1 MEVFMDDFSVFGG
14 TFSLCLA
21 NLKTVLERCVKTNLV
36 LNWEKCHF
44 MVTEGIVLG
53 HKVSKRGLEV
63 DRAKVEVI
71 EKLPPPVNVK
81 GIRSFLGHAGFYR
94 RFIKDFS
101 KVAKP
106 LSNLLA
112 KDQVFLFTDDCLQA
126 FEVLKEKLVTAP
138 IIVAP
143 DWNEN
148 FELMCDASDY
158 AVGAVLG
165 QRKDKTFHAIH
176 YASKVLNEAQINY
189 ATTEK
194 ELLAIVYA
202 LEKFRSYLIGSKVV
216 VYTDHAAIKYL
227 LTKPDSKQRLIR
239 WILLLQEF
247 DVEIKDKKGSEN
259 LVADHLSR
267 LVNVEVTASEKE
279 IREEFPD
286 EKLFKVQVRPW
297 FADFANHKASGFVPA
312 DLTSNQKR
320 KFLSDAKYYVWDDPY
335 LFKLGSDNLLRRCV
349 TGDEAQSILW
359 HCHNSPYGGH
369 YNGVRTATKILQS
382 GFYWPT
388 IFKDAH
394 IHAQSCDSCQRSGGI
409 GKRDEMPLQN
419 IQEVEVF
426 DCWGIDFVGPFPPS
440 YGNEYMLVAVDYVS
454 KWVEAIASPRA
465 DAKTVIKFLKKN
477 IFSRFGTPRVLISDG
492 GSHFCNAPL
501 ETILKHYGVSHRV
514 TTPYHPQANGQAE
527 VSNREIKR
535 ILEKTVSNSKK
546 EWSQKLDEALWAY
559 RTAFKAPIGL
569 TPFQLVFGKTCHLP
583 VELEHKA
590 LWALKFLN
598 FEHELAGNKRKVQ
611 LLELEEMRNA
621 AYHSSWLYKEKA
633 KKYHDKKIRTKEFVP
648 GQLVLLFNSRLKLFP
663 GKLKSKWSGPFRVKE
678 VKEYGAIIIEDMDE
692 KDSWTVNGQRLKVYL
707 GGHVDR
713 ESCAQPLDAP
723 L

>member
-1 MEVFMDDFSVFGG
+1 
-14 TFSLCLA
+14 
-21 NLKTVLERCVKTNLV
+21 
-36 LNWEKCHF
+36 
-44 MVTEGIVLG
+44 LG
-53 HKVSKRGLEV
+53 HV
-63 DRAKVEVI
+63 
-71 EKLPPPVNVK
+71 
-81 GIRSFLGHAGFYR
+81 GFYR

-112 KDQVFLFTDDCLQA
+112 KDQVFLLTNECLQA
-126 FEVLKEKLVTAP
+126 FEILKEKLVTAP

-143 DWNEN
+143 NWNLN
-148 FELMCDASDY
+148 FELTCDASDY
-158 AVGAVLG
+158 AIGAVLG
-165 QRKDKTFHAIH
+165 QRKEKNFHAIH

-216 VYTDHAAIKYL
+216 VYTDHSAIKYL

-286 EKLFKVQVRPW
+286 EKMFKVQVRPW
-297 FADFANHKASGFVPA
+297 FADFANHKASGFVPP

-369 YNGVRTATKILQS
+369 YNGVRTATKVLQS

-394 IHAQSCDSCQRSGGI
+394 THAQSCDSCQRSGGI

-465 DAKTVIKFLKKN
+465 DAKTVIIFLKKN

-501 ETILKHYGVSHRV
+501 ESILKHYGVSHRV
-514 TTPYHPQANGQAE
+514 ATPYHPQANGQAE
-527 VSNREIKR
+527 VFNREIKR
-535 ILEKTVSNSKK
+535 ILEKTVSNSNKSGHK
-546 EWSQKLDEALWAY
+546 NWMKRYEHTVPPLKL
-559 RTAFKAPIGL
+559 
-569 TPFQLVFGKTCHLP
+569 QLG
-583 VELEHKA
+583 
-590 LWALKFLN
+590 
-598 FEHELAGNKRKVQ
+598 
-611 LLELEEMRNA
+611 
-621 AYHSSWLYKEKA
+621 S
-633 KKYHDKKIRTKEFVP
+633 
-648 GQLVLLFNSRLKLFP
+648 LLFNWCLVKLAICR
-663 GKLKSKWSGPFRVKE
+663 SNWSTKPCGP
-678 VKEYGAIIIEDMDE
+678 
-692 KDSWTVNGQRLKVYL
+692 
-707 GGHVDR
+707 
-713 ESCAQPLDAP
+713 
-723 L
+723 

>member
-1 MEVFMDDFSVFGG
+1 
-14 TFSLCLA
+14 
-21 NLKTVLERCVKTNLV
+21 
-36 LNWEKCHF
+36 
-44 MVTEGIVLG
+44 
-53 HKVSKRGLEV
+53 
-63 DRAKVEVI
+63 
-71 EKLPPPVNVK
+71 
-81 GIRSFLGHAGFYR
+81 
-94 RFIKDFS
+94 
-101 KVAKP
+101 
-106 LSNLLA
+106 
-112 KDQVFLFTDDCLQA
+112 
-126 FEVLKEKLVTAP
+126 
-138 IIVAP
+138 
-143 DWNEN
+143 
-148 FELMCDASDY
+148 
-158 AVGAVLG
+158 
-165 QRKDKTFHAIH
+165 
-176 YASKVLNEAQINY
+176 
-189 ATTEK
+189 
-194 ELLAIVYA
+194 
-202 LEKFRSYLIGSKVV
+202 
-216 VYTDHAAIKYL
+216 
-227 LTKPDSKQRLIR
+227 
-239 WILLLQEF
+239 
-247 DVEIKDKKGSEN
+247 
-259 LVADHLSR
+259 
-267 LVNVEVTASEKE
+267 
-279 IREEFPD
+279 
-286 EKLFKVQVRPW
+286 
-297 FADFANHKASGFVPA
+297 
-312 DLTSNQKR
+312 
-320 KFLSDAKYYVWDDPY
+320 
-335 LFKLGSDNLLRRCV
+335 
-349 TGDEAQSILW
+349 
-359 HCHNSPYGGH
+359 
-369 YNGVRTATKILQS
+369 
-382 GFYWPT
+382 
-388 IFKDAH
+388 
-394 IHAQSCDSCQRSGGI
+394 
-409 GKRDEMPLQN
+409 MPLQN

-465 DAKTVIKFLKKN
+465 DAKTVIIFLKKN
-477 IFSRFGTPRVLISDG
+477 IFSRFGTPRVLISDR

-598 FEHELAGNKRKVQ
+598 FENEAAGEKRKVQ

-633 KKYHDKKIRTKEFVP
+633 KKYHDKKISNKEFVP

-678 VKEYGAIIIEDMDE
+678 VKEYGAIVIEDMDK

-713 ESCAQPLDAP
+713 ESCAIPLDAP